1 VNLPEPKK
9 RGVIA
14 PLLIVAGGAL
24 KIPLWILF
32 ISLHGPTSFNENGR
46 FLGGDPLIWGAIMS
60 AVPSLLVAAG
70 LVGCARVLGSPI
82 ARRVGYILVL
92 GALIIPAVVDLAS
105 RALWP
110 PLLIPALAAGA
121 LVIGFSARA
130 EPALSR
136 LAGAAF
142 LGIGALL
149 AAVFAYMLLIPR
161 EVFDDIE
168 GYRIQGI
175 AEHVLVGLGWM
186 VVGIGL
192 LRGGRAGERPTR
204 PPIP

>member
-1 VNLPEPKK
+1 ML
-9 RGVIA
+9 A

-24 KIPLWILF
+24 KVPLWILF

-46 FLGGDPLIWGAIMS
+46 FLGGDPLIWGAVMS

-110 PLLIPALAAGA
+110 PLLIPVLAAGA

-130 EPALSR
+130 EPVLAR
-136 LAGAAF
+136 LVEAAF
-142 LGIGALL
+142 LVIGVVL
-149 AAVFAYMLLIPR
+149 AAVFAYMLLTPMA
-161 EVFDDIE
+161 VFDEIE

-175 AEHVLVGLGWM
+175 AEHVLVGFGWM
-186 VVGIGL
+186 AVGVGL
-192 LRGGRAGERPTR
+192 LRGRRAGQPQAR